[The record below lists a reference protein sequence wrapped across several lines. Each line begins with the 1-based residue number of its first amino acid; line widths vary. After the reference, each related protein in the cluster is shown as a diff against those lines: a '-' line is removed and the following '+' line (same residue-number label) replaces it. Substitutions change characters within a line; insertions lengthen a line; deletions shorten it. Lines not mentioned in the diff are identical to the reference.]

1 MKVKLG
7 QKARDT
13 ISGVEGV
20 AVART
25 EWMYGCVRITVQ
37 PEGSKDGKPYE
48 FFVAD
53 EPQLVAAK
61 APAAKNAK
69 VGHGPHPDPQ
79 RQPDPTR

>member
-7 QKARDT
+7 QKVRDT

-25 EWMYGCVRITVQ
+25 EWMYGCVRITIQ

-48 FFVAD
+48 YFNAD
-53 EPQLVAAK
+53 EPQLVAARAPEK
-61 APAAKNAK
+61 ANPQK
-69 VGHGPHPDPQ
+69 GHGPRSDPG
-79 RQPDPTR
+79 RAPDPTR